1 MDENFDELLKYSWGT
16 DDTISIE
23 RIRINLKRY
32 KYLISSST
40 KTDINDIIM
49 LVIELKKENQI
60 LKKENLI

>member
-1 MDENFDELLKYSWGT
+1 MDGNFDELLKYPW
-16 DDTISIE
+16 DNKDTVTIE
-23 RIRINLKRY
+23 RIRTNLKRY

>member
-1 MDENFDELLKYSWGT
+1 MDENFDELLKYPW
-16 DDTISIE
+16 DNKDTVTIE
-23 RIRINLKRY
+23 RIRTNLKRY